1 MPKIKRIQDLKITNF
16 LTKQLKSDPETP
28 GLPLL
33 PSKNSQASIS
43 QRQVLQSHFSF
54 VQPTP
59 PPNPKL
65 LSFNATFARLIG
77 LDPLLVQD
85 PEVAQE
91 WINVLSGTTP
101 IPHSNAWALC
111 YGGHQFGS
119 WAGQLGDGRAI
130 SLAQL
135 QHNDQLW
142 ELQLKGAGL
151 TPYSRFADG
160 LAVVRSSIREYLC
173 AEAMEALGVPTSRS
187 LSLITTDQDVERETM
202 EKAAIVCRVAPSW
215 IRLGNFEIFFARN
228 DLDSIEQLADYVI
241 GHHFKSCEGPEKYTH
256 WAIQVVEK
264 TAVMIGKW
272 QSVGFCHGVMNT
284 DNFSILGITIDYG
297 PFQFLDQ
304 YDPLYICNHSDHTG
318 RYSFM
323 EQPRVAL
330 WNLLRFCNAI
340 HHLLERELSPN
351 QTIQE
356 RMYHILGHFTPKLQA
371 VYNDAMCRKL
381 GFETGSKE
389 KMEQIVQ
396 PLLILLEEA
405 EMDYTL
411 FFRWL
416 SNLNI
421 QDELP
426 EQTLSQWRQ
435 WSYLEEFDTELD
447 DRFREWYQNYKQA
460 DETIK
465 PEIMLKS
472 NPKFILRNHIVQEVI
487 EKTEMGDRQLVDHY
501 LRVLQNPFDEHGETE
516 ARLFGG
522 KVPSNKR
529 DVKCSCSS

>member
-1 MPKIKRIQDLKITNF
+1 MSKIKRIQDLKITNY
-16 LTKQLKSDPETP
+16 LTKQLKQDPETP
-28 GLPLL
+28 GLPLM
-33 PSKNSQASIS
+33 PSKNSKASIS
-43 QRQVLQSHFSF
+43 QRQVLNSHFSF

-59 PPNPKL
+59 PPNPNL
-65 LSFNATFARLIG
+65 LSFNATFARLVG
-77 LDPLLVQD
+77 LDPTAIQD
-85 PEVAQE
+85 PEFAQE
-91 WINVLSGTTP
+91 WINVLSGVTP
-101 IPHSNAWALC
+101 LPNSNAWALC

-130 SLAQL
+130 SLAQF
-135 QHNDQLW
+135 QHQDQLW

-173 AEAMEALGVPTSRS
+173 AEAMNALGVPTSRS
-187 LSLITTDQDVERETM
+187 LSLITTDQDVERETI

-215 IRLGNFEIFFARN
+215 IRLGSFEIFFARN

-241 GHHFKSCEGPEKYTH
+241 KYHFPNCEGGQKYTD

-264 TAVMIGKW
+264 TAEMIGKW
-272 QSVGFCHGVMNT
+272 QAVGFCHGVMNT

-318 RYSFM
+318 RYAFM

-340 HHLLERELSPN
+340 HHLLEPELSPN

-356 RMYHILGHFTPKLQA
+356 KMYQILGHFTPKLQT
-371 VYNDAMCRKL
+371 VYNDAMCQKL
-381 GFETGSKE
+381 GFENGSKE
-389 KMEQIVQ
+389 KMDQIVQ

-405 EMDYTL
+405 EMDYSL

-416 SNLNI
+416 TNQSL
-421 QDELP
+421 
-426 EQTLSQWRQ
+426 EQEISEIWISQWRQ
-435 WSYLEEFDTELD
+435 WSYLDEFDSSLD
-447 DRFREWYQNYKQA
+447 QRFREWFESYRQLRNNVKR
-460 DETIK
+460 
-465 PEIMLKS
+465 EIMLKA

-487 EKTEMGDRQLVDHY
+487 EKAENGDKLIVDQY
-501 LRVLQNPFDEHGETE
+501 LRVLQSPFDEHGEE
-516 ARLFGG
+516 EERLFGG
-522 KVPSNKR
+522 KVPSHKR